1 VIDLEHRLARGPLRV
16 RNLWSGPTLEG
27 VTRRI
32 DRRRRVSLVLDLVA
46 ACVCVAVLVIVPWR
60 MGAPEGTPVAAA
72 MTVFADGSIAEPST
86 RDTELRIEQ
95 DRAGRAVAWL
105 TGGARFQVVHNPLR
119 TFEVR
124 AGDVRVRVLGTTF
137 SVQELPFGRTQVL
150 VERGRVEV
158 AWLGGA
164 TVLLDGQGGVFPPAE
179 GADTESETV
188 DAGLVASPAP
198 ALLAPAPSSAP
209 LRSPPAGGAWR
220 EYARAG
226 DYARAYEE
234 LHARGQDAVRDETTD
249 LMLAADAARL
259 SGHPA
264 DAVRPLR
271 ALCDRHSSD
280 RLAPVAAFTL
290 GRVLLDDLGQAA
302 EAANAFRK
310 AAALWPSG
318 PLAEDA
324 VAREGEAW
332 SRAGRLDDARLAAR
346 RYLARYPSG
355 RHAAEVRKI
364 LSE

>member
-1 VIDLEHRLARGPLRV
+1 MTNLDHRLARGPLRV
-16 RNLWSGPTLEG
+16 RSLWSGASPEG
-27 VTRRI
+27 VMRRV
-32 DRRRRVSLVLDLVA
+32 DRRRRVSFVLDVVA
-46 ACVCVAVLVIVPWR
+46 ACACVAVLLVLPWR
-60 MGAPEGTPVAAA
+60 GRTLEGPLTARV
-72 MTVFADGSIAEPST
+72 TVFSDGSIAEPST

-95 DRAGRAVAWL
+95 DRSDRTVAWL
-105 TGGARFQVVHNPLR
+105 TGGARFQVVHNPER

-124 AGDVRVRVLGTTF
+124 VGDVRVRVLGTTF
-137 SVQELPFGRTQVL
+137 SVQALPSGRTQVL

-164 TVLLDGQGGVFPPAE
+164 TVLHGGQGGVFPPTEGLDVEAE
-179 GADTESETV
+179 NV
-188 DAGLVASPAP
+188 DAGVVALPGPAS
-198 ALLAPAPSSAP
+198 AAPAPISVPVRSSA
-209 LRSPPAGGAWR
+209 AAAAWR

-234 LHARGQDAVRDETTD
+234 LHAHGQEAVRDEASD

-271 ALCDRHSSD
+271 ALCDRHSTE

-302 EAANAFRK
+302 EAAAAFRK
-310 AAALWPSG
+310 AATLWPAG

-332 SRAGRLDDARLAAR
+332 ARAGRLEDARLAAR

-355 RHAAEVRKI
+355 RHAAEARKI